1 MGTLSIWHWAILLLL
16 WQLAS
21 AITVVPVW
29 LILRRLGIPG
39 WLSLLS
45 VIPIVG
51 LVALWVMAFSTWPKD
66 TTNKPSGS

>member
-1 MGTLSIWHWAILLLL
+1 MGSFSIWHWAIVLFVF
-16 WQLAS
+16 WPLAA

-29 LILRRLGIPG
+29 RILKRVGIPS

-51 LVALWVMAFSTWPKD
+51 LVALWVMAFSTWPNDKH
-66 TTNKPSGS
+66 

>member
-1 MGTLSIWHWAILLLL
+1 MGSFSIWHWAITLVL
-16 WQLAS
+16 WSLAS

-29 LILRRLGIPG
+29 LILRRLGMPG

-51 LVALWVMAFSTWPKD
+51 LVALWIMAFSTWPND
-66 TTNKPSGS
+66 TINKRSGS